1 MVGKPVI
8 INAGVE
14 PTPANPHSHLPL
26 LGDAPGEAG
35 PGGIRTCYGVL
46 RPEYRGHLNSLAS
59 FARAKLTVAAVPG
72 TPAWTITAHRAEV
85 LLPAHADDRLLDP
98 RVLCE
103 AAETEHPPTGE
114 ALATY
119 VTLTWTPARLH
130 LQYEVGRAIA
140 RWLTDEFGVAVLLV
154 QHVPARN
161 GGTAQPH
168 IHLIVPGP
176 RRIMPWGG
184 FGDYV
189 KPLCRDGG
197 RQLVVDRLAGLVE
210 ETAS

>member
-1 MVGKPVI
+1 MTSRAIV

-35 PGGIRTCYGVL
+35 PGGIRTLYGVL
-46 RPEYRGHLNSLAS
+46 RPEYRGHRNSLVT
-59 FARAKLTVAAVPG
+59 FAKAKLTVAAPPD
-72 TPAWTITAHRAEV
+72 TPTWTVTAHHAEV
-85 LLPAHADDRLLDP
+85 LLPTHAEDRLLDP
-98 RVLCE
+98 RTLVE
-103 AAETEHPPTGE
+103 TAETEHPPGGE

-130 LQYEVGRAIA
+130 LQYEVGRRVA
-140 RWLTDEFGVAVLLV
+140 RWLADEFDLAVLLV

-161 GGTAQPH
+161 ANTAQPH
-168 IHLIVPGP
+168 VHLIVPGP

-184 FGDYV
+184 YGDFV

-197 RQLVVDRLAGLVE
+197 RRLVVDRLARVVE
-210 ETAS
+210 EIAS